1 MSSGLPKPCPI
12 TPEILFR
19 IQFPF
24 LYSLVMPSIKRTSS
38 SSGASAPKK
47 PRTAPSSAGP
57 VADSLLTA
65 PFSAVAMNNVVNGP
79 ILGTDMTMDMA
90 EEKDSF
96 TAPSASSSFVDLST
110 LSPAAAANMINA
122 SPDEATTE
130 ELAVNDQD
138 LDIPSEELNAKGV
151 AYHAL
156 QLPPNSERNPGLSL
170 IDLLDTTN
178 DVKNELFTFANTCM
192 QTNRSEAIV
201 PVESFLD
208 GNPGSWAT
216 HCPNSDY
223 MWNEFVE
230 ECQSLG
236 VPLDTVNKMAKFSG
250 PVTANLNIT
259 WHYPTHNTKI
269 RNPPR
274 DCKFGFVADPT
285 NPCIKFQFRK
295 LGPNGRVCTNDL
307 LPFRADYS
315 NSGVKWQESIP
326 NFASVEEKALDL
338 TMALHDYSRVHIV
351 VGKEAHDAIKQRLEQ
366 DKGKVVQKLF
376 INLQGLAPFGE
387 KPHMLVVRHAPNNVI
402 HSLVFFSY
410 HAQTFF
416 YLNSPLVGL
425 YHDFIWNAA
434 CQLANIPVAGEDV
447 FFRMTS
453 SPKKGKPR
461 GNLAALIEY
470 RHIEKECNSFL
481 DEKTALQLFASTIRN
496 EQDWFNEN
504 FPKKGSMSVVE
515 LLLRHMSARGIETQR
530 AAGFP
535 GLARGRETERAA
547 GFPGLAKGRE
557 IQRAAGFPELAK
569 GRETQRAAGFPALA
583 RAHETRRAA
592 GFPALARGR
601 ETQRAAGFPVL
612 ARSREV
618 RQTKSLAKKQALL
631 NLPEVRHFLDHADTT
646 HFPNIKEKTL
656 TRTAIILGELRQEH
670 PPARANQWLSLHAR
684 FYSKKTP
691 NGIRFDGDGG
701 PPITAVATAPLT
713 HSCLNLFTK
722 LEKEA

>member
-12 TPEILFR
+12 TSEILFR

-57 VADSLLTA
+57 VADSPLTA
-65 PFSAVAMNNVVNGP
+65 HFSAVAMNNVVNGP

-90 EEKDSF
+90 EEKNSF

-156 QLPPNSERNPGLSL
+156 QLPSNSERDPGFSL

-178 DVKNELFTFANTCM
+178 DVKNELSTFANTCM

-416 YLNSPLVGL
+416 YLNSPPVGL

-447 FFRMTS
+447 FFRMAS

-461 GNLAALIEY
+461 GNLAALIKY
-470 RHIEKECNSFL
+470 RHVEKECNSFL

-515 LLLRHMSARGIETQR
+515 LLLRHMSAKGREIALKTLR

-535 GLARGRETERAA
+535 NLM
-547 GFPGLAKGRE
+547 
-557 IQRAAGFPELAK
+557 K
-569 GRETQRAAGFPALA
+569 GRETSLK
-583 RAHETRRAA
+583 TRTPEMCAKS
-592 GFPALARGR
+592 L
-601 ETQRAAGFPVL
+601 
-612 ARSREV
+612 EV

-701 PPITAVATAPLT
+701 PTITAVATAPLT